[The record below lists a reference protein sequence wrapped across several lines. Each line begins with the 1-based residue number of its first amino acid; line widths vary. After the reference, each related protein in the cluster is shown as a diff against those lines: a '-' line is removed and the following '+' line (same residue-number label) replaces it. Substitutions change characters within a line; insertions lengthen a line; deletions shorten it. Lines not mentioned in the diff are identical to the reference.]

1 MSQRPRVTGCFLW
14 DVDIVTEMSCQKRI
28 LHLPFT
34 PCLPALSTSTNQF
47 ALTTTQIFPQFSV
60 SWLKLLLPA
69 KAHSISLLQLL
80 NRWGKAFFFF
90 FLKAKIIDRHHFS
103 PVLAGS
109 RRAGGQPEPGQ
120 GAALPAGLSQ
130 AAKRGREAAGE
141 QPQARHGCIQRWRG
155 RRSQRSAALR
165 GLRGCGCSVGAGD
178 RN

>member
-1 MSQRPRVTGCFLW
+1 MPPCS
-14 DVDIVTEMSCQKRI
+14 
-28 LHLPFT
+28 LHKHQPV
-34 PCLPALSTSTNQF
+34 CSHYHSD
-47 ALTTTQIFPQFSV
+47 FSSV
-60 SWLKLLLPA
+60 FCVLA
-69 KAHSISLLQLL
+69 QAQAHSISLLQLL
-80 NRWGKAFFFF
+80 NRWGKAFFFPF
-90 FLKAKIIDRHHFS
+90 FFFSLKAKIIDRHHFS

-130 AAKRGREAAGE
+130 AVKRRREAAGE

-155 RRSQRSAALR
+155 RRSQSSAALR